1 MHDGA
6 VSSHPPL
13 GTARSFELSNA
24 HDAAALSAHLGTARS
39 FELS

>member
-1 MHDGA
+1 MHDA
-6 VSSHPPL
+6 VVSPPPL